1 MYQPFIQM
9 ASRGAE
15 SIINCGYAR
24 VSIRTLTRSTCDK
37 SDERLSRTRAF
48 RKLFAVV
55 PNTAQS
61 NPTFKTRKGGT
72 PLLTETAGKSNI
84 DFVKSGIHL
93 LRVAVNTW
101 QRSQLKTGNNS
112 LSTWRGHT
120 PCPTVRAACYS
131 TQISRT
137 VFLVTSMMRMPLLH
151 NTSKLYNSR

>member
-1 MYQPFIQM
+1 M

-101 QRSQLKTGNNS
+101 QRSQLKTGNN
-112 LSTWRGHT
+112 
-120 PCPTVRAACYS
+120 
-131 TQISRT
+131 
-137 VFLVTSMMRMPLLH
+137 
-151 NTSKLYNSR
+151 